1 MHWFSL
7 GDVFYFDVGFD
18 DVPEESKRRPAIIMM
33 QEGEDLFILVSTT
46 SIPPNDPPKYFD
58 QFKIP
63 ILNWRRS
70 GFLKPSWGLGF
81 KLIHARQELM
91 GSVKKEDILGKI
103 HVTDFDMLLNEIEYI
118 HRNSSR

>member
-18 DVPEESKRRPAIIMM
+18 DIPEESKRRPAIIMI

-63 ILNWRRS
+63 IFNWRRS
-70 GFLKPSWGLGF
+70 GFSKPSWGLGF
-81 KLIHARQELM
+81 KLIHVTRPELM
-91 GSVKKEDILGKI
+91 GSVKKEDILGKM
-103 HVTDFDMLLNEIEYI
+103 HVTDFDILLNEIEHI
-118 HRNSSR
+118 HDN